1 MKHETAWLRNEAEAR
16 VRELFDAAKSTGPQE
31 VRDTDGTF
39 SITFIPVKGT
49 LEELFSKPGPIPDD
63 E

>member
-1 MKHETAWLRNEAEAR
+1 MTHETTWLRNDAEAR
-16 VRELFDAAKSTGPQE
+16 VRELFDTAKSAGPQE

-39 SITFIPVKGT
+39 SLTFIPMKGT
-49 LEELFSKPGPIPDD
+49 LEDLFSKPGPIHDD